1 MLSNTELNKI
11 IKKHNKE
18 NCIKGHTKLSV
29 NQKNILVNKK
39 APTLYKKAIKKN
51 PAKTIEGEISNLD
64 LADERVTER
73 SRKVKKKKSKK

>member
-29 NQKNILVNKK
+29 NQKNRLVNEK

-64 LADERVTER
+64 LADDRVSQR
-73 SRKVKKKKSKK
+73 NKKKSKK

>member
-11 IKKHNKE
+11 IKNHNNK

-29 NQKNILVNKK
+29 NQKNRLVNEK

-64 LADERVTER
+64 LADDRVSQR
-73 SRKVKKKKSKK
+73 NKKKSKK